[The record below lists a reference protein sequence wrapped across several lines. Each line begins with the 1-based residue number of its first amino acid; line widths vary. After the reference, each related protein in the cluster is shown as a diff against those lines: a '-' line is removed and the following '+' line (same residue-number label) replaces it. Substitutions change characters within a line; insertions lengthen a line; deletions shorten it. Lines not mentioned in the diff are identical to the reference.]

1 MTSTPGNPPDSRR
14 MHQPMNGPSKPNGI
28 SRRALLAGAMS
39 VIAVAI
45 PPSAVRAATPEDYVR
60 NLAKQVM
67 NLARSGQSDAALKR
81 RFLAL
86 LTRSANMNAI
96 ARFALG
102 KYLRKM
108 PKSMQSEYYRLVLDY
123 IAGLFVYYRK
133 DLAGKDVR
141 VRKTVRRGKWVTVS
155 TDLIYPDGRTS
166 PVKWRVY
173 AGGGRY
179 RVGDVNIQGIWLSL
193 RMRDKFVSILNRNR
207 GDFNALL
214 KYLRDNAV

>member
-1 MTSTPGNPPDSRR
+1 
-14 MHQPMNGPSKPNGI
+14 MNGPLEPVGI
-28 SRRALLAGAMS
+28 SRRALLTG
-39 VIAVAI
+39 VTLAI
-45 PPSAVRAATPEDYVR
+45 IGTALPPTARAATPEDYVR
-60 NLAKQVM
+60 NLARQVM
-67 NLARSGQSDAALKR
+67 NLARSGQSNAALKR

-141 VRKTVRRGKWVTVS
+141 IRKTIRRGRWITVS

-166 PVKWRVY
+166 PVKWRVH

-193 RMRDKFVSILNRNR
+193 RMRDKFVSILNRNK
-207 GDFNALL
+207 GDFAALL
-214 KYLRDNAV
+214 DYLRKNSV

>member
-1 MTSTPGNPPDSRR
+1 
-14 MHQPMNGPSKPNGI
+14 MNGPLEPVGI
-28 SRRALLAGAMS
+28 SRRALLTG
-39 VIAVAI
+39 VTLAI
-45 PPSAVRAATPEDYVR
+45 IGTALPSTARAATPEDYVR
-60 NLAKQVM
+60 NLARQVM
-67 NLARSGQSDAALKR
+67 NLARSGQSNAALKR

-141 VRKTVRRGKWVTVS
+141 IRKTIRRGRWITVS
-155 TDLIYPDGRTS
+155 TDLIYPDGRIS
-166 PVKWRVY
+166 PVKWRVH

-193 RMRDKFVSILNRNR
+193 RMRDKFVSILNRNK
-207 GDFNALL
+207 GDFAALL
-214 KYLRDNAV
+214 DYLRKNSV

>member
-1 MTSTPGNPPDSRR
+1 
-14 MHQPMNGPSKPNGI
+14 MNGPLEPVGI
-28 SRRALLAGAMS
+28 SRRALLAGATL
-39 VIAVAI
+39 AI
-45 PPSAVRAATPEDYVR
+45 VTATLPAARAATPADYVR

-67 NLARSGQSDAALKR
+67 NLARSGQSNTALKR
-81 RFLAL
+81 RFLTL

-108 PKSMQSEYYRLVLDY
+108 PKSMQAEYYRLVLDY

-141 VRKTVRRGKWVTVS
+141 IRKTIRRGKWITVS
-155 TDLIYPDGRTS
+155 TELIYPDGRTS

-173 AGGGRY
+173 AGGSRY

-193 RMRDKFVSILNRNR
+193 RMRDKFVSILNRNK
-207 GDFNALL
+207 GDFGALL
-214 KYLRDNAV
+214 DYLRKNAV

>member
-1 MTSTPGNPPDSRR
+1 M
-14 MHQPMNGPSKPNGI
+14 
-28 SRRALLAGAMS
+28 A
-39 VIAVAI
+39 AVAHAALS
-45 PPSAVRAATPEDYVR
+45 PAAHAATPEEYVR
-60 NLAKQVM
+60 SLAKQVM
-67 NLARSGQSDAALKR
+67 GLARSGQSDTALKR

-86 LTRSANMNAI
+86 LTRSANMRSI

-108 PKSMQSEYYRLVLDY
+108 PKSMQAEYYRLVLDY

-141 VRKTVRRGKWVTVS
+141 VRKTIRRGRWITVS

-173 AGGGRY
+173 GGGGRY

-193 RMRDKFVSILNRNR
+193 RMRDKFVSILNRNG

>member
-1 MTSTPGNPPDSRR
+1 
-14 MHQPMNGPSKPNGI
+14 MNGPLEPVGI
-28 SRRALLAGAMS
+28 SRRALLTG
-39 VIAVAI
+39 VTLAI
-45 PPSAVRAATPEDYVR
+45 IGTALPSTARAATPEDYVR
-60 NLAKQVM
+60 NLARQVM
-67 NLARSGQSDAALKR
+67 NLARSGQSNAALKR

-141 VRKTVRRGKWVTVS
+141 IRKTIRRGRWITVS

-166 PVKWRVY
+166 PVKWRVH

-193 RMRDKFVSILNRNR
+193 RMRDKFVSILNRNK
-207 GDFNALL
+207 GDFAALL
-214 KYLRDNAV
+214 DYLRKNSV